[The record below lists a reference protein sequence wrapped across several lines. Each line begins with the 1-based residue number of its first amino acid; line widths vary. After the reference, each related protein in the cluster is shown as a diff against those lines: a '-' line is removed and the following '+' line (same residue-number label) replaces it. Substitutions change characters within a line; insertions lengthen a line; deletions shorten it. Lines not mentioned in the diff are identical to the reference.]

1 MLNLVS
7 FVVVAGGVFVLPL
20 LGVSND
26 ALPRDALGLG
36 VLILTFYPFALLGHY
51 RLLRVPSEKFDDPD
65 THERGWLTVR
75 ELVICAAAALA
86 VIAYI
91 IVAAT

>member
-36 VLILTFYPFALLGHY
+36 VL
-51 RLLRVPSEKFDDPD
+51 
-65 THERGWLTVR
+65 
-75 ELVICAAAALA
+75 
-86 VIAYI
+86 
-91 IVAAT
+91 